1 MRKAWWI
8 LIFIAAS
15 LFAAL
20 PIACG
25 GGGSSGGGNDT
36 GGAGTGA
43 GGATGGSGGEIIGG
57 SGPGSTLEIKPP
69 AAEIIVTNGTSTPID
84 FECLSGGTSVNAK
97 WSVDKSSVATA
108 DKDGITAAVGDKGG
122 EVKVTCQYGNDSKT
136 AILTVKIVLDQN
148 PGMIPDTEIGVL
160 KGPGDPDPTAVWLY
174 PYDKTVFPKGIYPPE
189 LMWNGTT
196 AGDSYLVHYKT
207 KYVDVS
213 VFTKAE
219 PPSRFLLDEKTWRT
233 VTESGKGEDVQ
244 LQVKR
249 VVAGAAKASLIVDHS
264 WKIATS
270 ALRGVVYYWSNSAGR
285 ILRIDPGKGTPP
297 EDFLAAAG
305 INQNCST
312 CHTVSADGLTLV
324 MGGDVP
330 NTVYNLLT
338 NTTTLSLPNLNKSV
352 REWAMPAVSPDGKVL
367 VENNATNI
375 PGPPGSPQG
384 DGMWNPQTGEK
395 LVGTGLDGIFL
406 GMPAFAPSGRMIA
419 AVDRQSLGL
428 IKYAFDP
435 MTNMVSGLTTLVEAG
450 GDPTLNAIC
459 FPSVAPTE
467 KSNEFSDATWVTYH
481 RGTYPASLDTRN
493 GFGDLFLA
501 SMDTPGIE
509 IRLRN
514 AGGDDYAFAAGE
526 RDRHYNYEPTFAPQ
540 AAGGYHWIVF
550 TSRRTY
556 GNRLTGGKNEVKQ
569 LWIAAVDPSPQGGI
583 DPSHPAFWIP
593 GQDANLN
600 MRGFWAQDNCIQA
613 GLTCTLDSD
622 CCSGTCTNGVC
633 EGLPPD
639 ECLDEGG
646 SCTADTDCCDFP
658 SGAVCE
664 AGQCVNDMP
673 N

>member
-20 PIACG
+20 PIGCG
-25 GGGSSGGGNDT
+25 GEGSSGGGNDT
-36 GGAGTGA
+36 GGAGTG
-43 GGATGGSGGEIIGG
+43 GSGAASGSGGVIIGG
-57 SGPGSTLEIKPP
+57 SGPGANLEIKP
-69 AAEIIVTNGTSTPID
+69 ATAEIIVTNGASAPID
-84 FECLSGGTSVNAK
+84 FDCLSGGTSVSAK
-97 WSVDKSSVATA
+97 WTIDKTSVATT
-108 DKDGITAAVGDKGG
+108 DGEGVATAVGDLGG
-122 EVKVTCQYGNDSKT
+122 EVKVTCQYGKDSKT
-136 AILTVKIVLDQN
+136 AILTVKIVSDQN
-148 PGMIPDTEIGVL
+148 PGMIPDPDIGIL
-160 KGPGDPDPTAVWLY
+160 KGDGDPDPTIAWLY

-189 LMWNGTT
+189 LMWNGAT
-196 AGDSYLVHYKT
+196 AGDSYLIRYKT
-207 KYVDVS
+207 KFVDVT
-213 VFTKAE
+213 VFTKAD
-219 PPSRFLLDEKTWRT
+219 PPSRFLPDEKTWRA

-249 VVAGAAKASLIVDHS
+249 LVAGSAKATVVVDHS
-264 WKIATS
+264 WKIATG
-270 ALRGVVYYWSNSAGR
+270 ALRGLVYYWSNSAGR

-297 EDFLAAAG
+297 EDFLATAG
-305 INQNCST
+305 ITNPCST
-312 CHTVSADGLTLV
+312 CHTVSANGLTLV

-330 NTVYNLLT
+330 DSVFDLL
-338 NTTTLSLPNLNKSV
+338 NNVTTLRLGNIGKPV

-367 VENNATNI
+367 IENNATNI

-384 DGMWNPQTGEK
+384 DGMFNPQTGEK
-395 LVGTGLDGIFL
+395 LMGTGLDGVFL
-406 GMPAFAPSGRMIA
+406 GMPAFSPSGRLIA

-428 IKYAFDP
+428 IKYSFDP

-450 GDPTLNAIC
+450 PDPSLNAIC

-467 KSNEFSDATWVTYH
+467 KSNEFSDSTWVTYH
-481 RGTYPASLDTRN
+481 RGQYPNSLDTRN

-509 IRLRN
+509 IRLRS
-514 AGGDDYAFAAGE
+514 AGGDDYPFAAGD

-540 AAGGYHWIVF
+540 PAGGYHWIVF

-556 GNRLTGGKNEVKQ
+556 GNRLVGGKNDVKQ
-569 LWIAAVDPSPQGGI
+569 LWIAAVDPNPQPGI

-600 MRGFWAQDNCIQA
+600 MRGFWAQKNCLQA
-613 GLTCTLDSD
+613 GANCTVDSE

-633 EGLPPD
+633 ESEPG
-639 ECLDEGG
+639 EGCSAESD
-646 SCTADTDCCDFP
+646 SCTVDADCCDP
-658 SGAVCE
+658 GAQCK
-664 AGQCVNDMP
+664 AGECVVGP